1 MAPSSDQP
9 ANPTS
14 NPSPLTGQT
23 QERDRGQWFTTT
35 CWTDL
40 MAARDA
46 SAPGAGE
53 ALERLCDTYWYPL
66 YAYIRRMGKNAQ
78 DAEDLTQSFFFQILN
93 KNFLGAADRKKGKF
107 RSFLL
112 ASLNYFLSN
121 ERAFQKAEKRGGGR
135 PVTSLDEKTADE
147 RYRLEPAT
155 EATPEKL
162 FELQWANTAVAQ
174 AVERLRQEC
183 IASGKA
189 DLFRALED
197 YLLQDAASGDY
208 EPIARTLNMAS
219 GTVAVTVHRFR
230 QRLGKI
236 LREEVGRTVASVSET
251 DAELRHLCK
260 VLGSMPMSVLDPD
273 ATPGVGSV

>member
-1 MAPSSDQP
+1 MASSTNP
-9 ANPTS
+9 PGGEPTS
-14 NPSPLTGQT
+14 HPSPLTGQT
-23 QERDRGQWFTTT
+23 QEKEKGQWFTTT

-40 MAARDA
+40 MAARDS

-53 ALERLCDTYWYPL
+53 ALERLCNSYWYPL
-66 YAYIRRMGKNAQ
+66 YAYIRRLGKNAQ

-135 PVTSLDEKTADE
+135 PVASLDEKTADE
-147 RYRLEPAT
+147 RYQLEPVT
-155 EATPEKL
+155 DATPEKL
-162 FELQWANTAVAQ
+162 FELQWAHTVVAEAVA
-174 AVERLRQEC
+174 RLRQEN
-183 IASGKA
+183 IDSGKGE
-189 DLFRALED
+189 LYGALEE

-208 EPIARTLNMAS
+208 EPIARRLSMAA

-273 ATPGVGSV
+273 ATPGPG